1 MNFEKIEQAF
11 GLLLENVQ
19 TIQNQLKTGFY
30 EAVIEQNA
38 NYLQPDGELESL
50 AENNQKVA
58 QLELIPEEWRRTFQ
72 YLMMKGQQTEPLQPN
87 HQATPDSLG
96 FLMTLVIDHLFPQDS
111 IRVLELGSGM
121 GNLAET
127 ILLNS
132 QKEMDYLGVELDD
145 ILVELSASIAEV
157 LVTEGLTFSQGD
169 AVRSQVLLKD
179 LVVSD
184 LPIGYYPDDVIASRF
199 QVASPEGH
207 TYAHHLL
214 MEQGVKYLEPDGY
227 AMFLAPTQLLT
238 SPQSELLKD
247 WIQSSTELV
256 ALVNLPEK
264 MFANPQYAKSLFIF
278 RKPSGR
284 QVVPFIFAFSDLSN
298 PEEIRDFQEKME
310 LELK

>member
-11 GLLLENVQ
+11 GLLLENIH

-30 EAVIEQNA
+30 EAIIEQNVH
-38 NYLQPDGELESL
+38 YLQPDEELKGL
-50 AENNQKVA
+50 AKNNQKVA
-58 QLELIPEEWRRTFQ
+58 QLELTPEEWRRTFQ

-96 FLMTLVIDHLFPQDS
+96 FLVTLVIDHLFSQDF

-132 QKEMDYLGVELDD
+132 QKEMDYLGIELDD

-157 LVTEGLTFSQGD
+157 LGTEGLTFSQGD
-169 AVRSQVLLKD
+169 AVRSQILQKD
-179 LVVSD
+179 LVISD

-214 MEQGVKYLEPDGY
+214 MEQGAKYLESEGY
-227 AMFLAPTQLLT
+227 AIFLAPTQLLT
-238 SPQSELLKD
+238 SPQSGLLKD

-264 MFANPQYAKSLFIF
+264 MFANPQYAKSLFVF
-278 RKPSGR
+278 RKPSGKDFT
-284 QVVPFIFAFSDLSN
+284 PFVFAFNDLN
-298 PEEIRDFQEKME
+298 NLEEIRDFQEKME
-310 LELK
+310 MELK

>member
-30 EAVIEQNA
+30 EAIIEQNA
-38 NYLQPDGELESL
+38 NYLQPDVDLEIL
-50 AENNQKVA
+50 ADNNQKVA
-58 QLELIPEEWRRTFQ
+58 QLELTPEEWRRTFQ

-96 FLMTLVIDHLFPQDS
+96 FLITLVIDHLFPQDS

-127 ILLNS
+127 ILLHS

-157 LVTEGLTFSQGD
+157 LGTEGLTFSQGD
-169 AVRSQVLLKD
+169 AVRSQVLQKD

-184 LPIGYYPDDVIASRF
+184 LPIGYYPDDSTASRF
-199 QVASPEGH
+199 QVASPDGH

-214 MEQGVKYLEPDGY
+214 MEQGVKYLEPGGY

-238 SPQSELLKD
+238 SPQSGLLKD
-247 WIQSSTELV
+247 WLQSSTELV

-264 MFANPQYAKSLFIF
+264 MFANPQYAKSLFVF
-278 RKPSGR
+278 RKPSGKDF
-284 QVVPFIFAFSDLSN
+284 VPFVFAFSDLSN
-298 PEEIRDFQEKME
+298 PEEIRDFQEKLE

>member
-38 NYLQPDGELESL
+38 NYLQPHGELKSL

-58 QLELIPEEWRRTFQ
+58 QLGLTPEEWRRTFQ

-111 IRVLELGSGM
+111 LRVLELGSGM

-157 LVTEGLTFSQGD
+157 LGTEGLTFSQGD
-169 AVRSQVLLKD
+169 AVRSQVLQKN

-184 LPIGYYPDDVIASRF
+184 LPIGYYPDDAIASRF
-199 QVASPEGH
+199 QVASSEGH

-214 MEQGVKYLEPDGY
+214 MEQGVKYLDSDGY
-227 AMFLAPTQLLT
+227 AIFLAPTQLLT
-238 SPQSELLKD
+238 SPQSGLLKG

-264 MFANPQYAKSLFIF
+264 MFANPHYAKSLFIF
-278 RKPSGR
+278 RKPSGK
-284 QVVPFIFAFSDLSN
+284 VVAPFIYAFSDLSN

-310 LELK
+310 MELK